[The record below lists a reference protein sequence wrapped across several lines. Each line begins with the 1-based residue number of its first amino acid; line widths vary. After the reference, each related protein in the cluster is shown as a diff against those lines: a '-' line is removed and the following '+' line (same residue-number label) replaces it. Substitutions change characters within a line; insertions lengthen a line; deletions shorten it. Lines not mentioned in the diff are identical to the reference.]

1 MIHLIYFCSKSHF
14 QDDGTQ
20 NYLVFQPMYRYYK
33 KISNTDRILVWKSKG
48 LSDESVKPP
57 ATSNNSLVPAL
68 SYVGIKTR
76 IKLVGSCLKK
86 DKVTFTRGNIVNT
99 YTVY

>member
-1 MIHLIYFCSKSHF
+1 M
-14 QDDGTQ
+14 
-20 NYLVFQPMYRYYK
+20 
-33 KISNTDRILVWKSKG
+33 
-48 LSDESVKPP
+48 SDESVKPP